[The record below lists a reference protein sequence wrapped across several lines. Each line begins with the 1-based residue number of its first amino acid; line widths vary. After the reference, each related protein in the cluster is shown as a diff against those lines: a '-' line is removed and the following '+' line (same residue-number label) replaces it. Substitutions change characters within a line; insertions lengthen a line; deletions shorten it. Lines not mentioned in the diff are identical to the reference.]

1 MTNYHYQDHRSLSDV
16 YQDMRRC
23 KIIGTIGPASRSAA
37 VLTRLVEA
45 GLDICRLNFSHGSHQ
60 DHLATI
66 KLIRQVAEATGK
78 NLCILQDL
86 QGPKIR
92 CGKLTGGQMEL
103 VRDQTYALTY
113 GESQTA
119 PTVIPIDYKDLV
131 GDVNVGERVMMD
143 DGLLI
148 LKIES
153 IEGQTVMV
161 RVLEG
166 GVLKSRKSV
175 NFPDSM
181 LSLPILSKKD
191 TKDLVFG
198 VNNHVDIVA
207 LSFVQTPEDVSA
219 CKKVIAALGA
229 DIPVVAKIEKLSAVE
244 NIDQIA
250 AMADGIMIARG
261 DLGVEGQ
268 LEKVPTF
275 QRAIMASSINQAKPV
290 IIATQMLESM
300 TSQPRASFAERSDI
314 ANGVLEGA
322 DCLMLSAEVATGDYP
337 VESVATMDVTIRQ
350 VEKWIHE
357 RTQQNFVPDPVN
369 RNTLPQPMLD
379 RDAVALAACE
389 AAEEVEAAAIVCVS
403 LTGSIARAVARW
415 RPKVP
420 IITLCPRKEVMRRLQ
435 LSWGVYSVQN
445 PIFYNT
451 DSLIQSLPELLKGL
465 GLVKTKDRIVMTA
478 GIPINHLKS
487 TNMVKI
493 NTIT

>member
-1 MTNYHYQDHRSLSDV
+1 MTSFS
-16 YQDMRRC
+16 QDMRRC
-23 KIIGTIGPASRSAA
+23 KIIGTIGPASRSEA
-37 VLTRLVEA
+37 VLTKLVAA
-45 GLDICRLNFSHGSHQ
+45 GLDICRLNFSHGSHE

-66 KLIRQVAEATGK
+66 RLIRKVSEQTSK

-92 CGKLTGGQMEL
+92 CGKLTGGAMKL
-103 VRDQTYALTY
+103 VCGASYTLIY
-113 GESQTA
+113 GDHQSSDS
-119 PTVIPIDYKDLV
+119 VIPIDYKDLV

-148 LKIES
+148 LEIEAV
-153 IEGQTVMV
+153 TANAVVV
-161 RVLEG
+161 RVIEG

-207 LSFVQTPEDVSA
+207 LSFVQTPDDVSA
-219 CKKVIAALGA
+219 CQKVIAALGA

-250 AMADGIMIARG
+250 QVADGIMIARG

-268 LEKVPTF
+268 IEKVPTF
-275 QRAIMASSINQAKPV
+275 QRTIIASSLQQAKPV

-300 TSQPRASFAERSDI
+300 TTYPRASFAERSDI

-337 VESVATMDVTIRQ
+337 VESVATMDVTIRE
-350 VEKWIHE
+350 VEKWI
-357 RTQQNFVPDPVN
+357 RQRSQQSFVPDPVK
-369 RNTLPQPMLD
+369 RNVFDSPMLD
-379 RDAVALAACE
+379 RDAVAVAACE
-389 AAEEVEAAAIVCVS
+389 AAEEVSAAAIVCVS
-403 LTGSIARAVARW
+403 LTGSMARAVARW

-420 IITLCPRKEVMRRLQ
+420 IITLCPRKEVIRRLQ

-451 DSLIQSLPELLKGL
+451 DSLIQSLPDLLKGL
-465 GLVKTKDRIVMTA
+465 GLVTSGDCIVMTA
-478 GIPINHLKS
+478 GIPIDHLKS
-487 TNMVKI
+487 TNMIKI